1 MAEFAEQARIFLEQI
16 ITQLGYG
23 GIVLAT
29 ILETIFPPLPSDL
42 IVPAAG
48 LLAARGEMNVAGIV
62 IAATFGSLIGA
73 LILYAFG
80 RRAGEPLTRKF
91 IRRYGRWLLLHETD
105 LDKVER
111 LFSRQGNA
119 IVLFG
124 HLIPGVRSLISL
136 PAGMSRMPLPHF
148 VLFTTLGAA
157 TRVTL
162 QTITGTLLGQYWP
175 QLILLIKEFEWLVYL
190 LIVAAAVAVLMKIV
204 SAMRS
209 RLSNAG
215 IIEVE

>member
-1 MAEFAEQARIFLEQI
+1 MAEFAEQVRIFLEQLI
-16 ITQLGYG
+16 ARLGYG

-48 LLAARGEMNVAGIV
+48 LLAARGEMNFAGIV
-62 IAATFGSLIGA
+62 VAATFGSLIGA
-73 LILYAFG
+73 LMLYAFG
-80 RRAGEPLTRKF
+80 RKAGDSLTREF
-91 IRRYGRWLLLHETD
+91 IRRYGRWLLLRETD

-111 LFSRQGNA
+111 LFSRYGNA

-124 HLIPGVRSLISL
+124 HLIPGVRSLVSL

-162 QTITGTLLGQYWP
+162 QTIMGTLLGQHWP
-175 QLILLIKEFEWLVYL
+175 QLILLIEEFEWLVYL
-190 LIVAAAVAVLMKIV
+190 LIAAAVAAGLMKIV
-204 SAMRS
+204 WATRS
-209 RLSNAG
+209 RLSNTKT
-215 IIEVE
+215 IEVD

>member
-16 ITQLGYG
+16 IAQLGYG

-29 ILETIFPPLPSDL
+29 ILETVFPPLPSDL

-62 IAATFGSLIGA
+62 LAATFGSLIGA
-73 LILYAFG
+73 LVLYAFG
-80 RRAGEPLTRKF
+80 HRAGEPLTRKF
-91 IRRYGRWLLLHETD
+91 IRRYGRWLLLRGTD
-105 LDKVER
+105 LDKAER
-111 LFSRQGNA
+111 LFNRYGKA
-119 IVLFG
+119 IILFG
-124 HLIPGVRSLISL
+124 HLIPGVRSLVSL
-136 PAGMSRMPLPHF
+136 PAGMSRMPLPYF

-162 QTITGTLLGQYWP
+162 QTITGALLGQHWP
-175 QLILLIKEFEWLVYL
+175 QLILLIEEFEWLVYL
-190 LIVAAAVAVLMKIV
+190 LIIAAMVAVLMKIV
-204 SAMRS
+204 WAMRS

-215 IIEVE
+215 VVEVE